1 MGFLNP
7 RPNSATIGRY
17 YPADYRP
24 YQRANTIRTS
34 GLKATLRRWVR
45 ADLLGDP
52 PAIAGWRRWVAK
64 AARPWLRPSRDSML
78 DFPFEG
84 GGRVLDFGCGAGWL
98 SARLRDRGFDVTA
111 MDFSEHAARHVRE
124 TYGIPALVG
133 SLPHPDLATASFDI
147 VVMGAVLEHVHDPHR
162 IIDAAAQLL
171 VPGGRL
177 VLSVPNLDSLAFRK
191 FGADWFSLDLPRHL
205 LHFNPATLTRLIE
218 LHGFRVDELRQQSH
232 PSWMKRSL
240 EARKRSARSSGF
252 WNSLGR
258 RLTANRVVATLLT
271 RWAAF
276 TRETD
281 CLFLVARNAAGTKSR
296 TELAVPAQSRKS
308 A

>member
-1 MGFLNP
+1 MSIEAGWEAVACPLCDSDDHEIALETADAENLESPSQHRVLRLVRCRDCGMGFLNP

-98 SARLRDRGFDVTA
+98 SARLRDRG
-111 MDFSEHAARHVRE
+111 
-124 TYGIPALVG
+124 
-133 SLPHPDLATASFDI
+133 
-147 VVMGAVLEHVHDPHR
+147 
-162 IIDAAAQLL
+162 
-171 VPGGRL
+171 
-177 VLSVPNLDSLAFRK
+177 
-191 FGADWFSLDLPRHL
+191 
-205 LHFNPATLTRLIE
+205 
-218 LHGFRVDELRQQSH
+218 
-232 PSWMKRSL
+232 
-240 EARKRSARSSGF
+240 
-252 WNSLGR
+252 
-258 RLTANRVVATLLT
+258 
-271 RWAAF
+271 
-276 TRETD
+276 
-281 CLFLVARNAAGTKSR
+281 
-296 TELAVPAQSRKS
+296 
-308 A
+308 